1 MFPSLSL
8 YLGVYS
14 QITFGGMPV
23 SAKPSSGGRENY
35 IGCMEAIHYNGDNI
49 TNLARRRK
57 VDTSSFVRAKFAC
70 LFLSKEH
77 CRALQCLVEIVQEL
91 HRGVAV
97 AGVTL
102 LQDRDISATSA
113 GITKLPVFID
123 RNWDGQYIQINV
135 IKNVKQIIKIS
146 VFTLY

>member
-1 MFPSLSL
+1 MVNVSITFTIPR
-8 YLGVYS
+8 VYS

-57 VDTSSFVRAKFAC
+57 VDTSSFVRAEFAC

-77 CRALQCLVEIVQEL
+77 CRALQCLVEIIQEL
-91 HRGVAV
+91 HRGIAV
-97 AGVTL
+97 AGCYAAPR
-102 LQDRDISATSA
+102 QRYFWYFCWNHKAA
-113 GITKLPVFID
+113 CF
-123 RNWDGQYIQINV
+123 
-135 IKNVKQIIKIS
+135 
-146 VFTLY
+146 

>member
-49 TNLARRRK
+49 TNLVRRRK

-70 LFLSKEH
+70 LFLSNEH
-77 CRALQCLVEIVQEL
+77 CRALQCLVEIIQEL
-91 HRGVAV
+91 HRGIVV
-97 AGVTL
+97 AGCYAAPRYFWYFCCSQSCL
-102 LQDRDISATSA
+102 FSNFFYLQ
-113 GITKLPVFID
+113 KLRLSI
-123 RNWDGQYIQINV
+123 Y
-135 IKNVKQIIKIS
+135 
-146 VFTLY
+146 